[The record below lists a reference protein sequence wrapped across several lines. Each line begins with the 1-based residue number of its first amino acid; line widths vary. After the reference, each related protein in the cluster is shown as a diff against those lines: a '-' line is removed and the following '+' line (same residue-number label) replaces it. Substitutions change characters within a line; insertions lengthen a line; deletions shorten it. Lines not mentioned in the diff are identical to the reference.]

1 MQGKLYVINDQP
13 SPLGRD
19 VMSRA
24 TLSGCVVLVG
34 AVVVFADAC
43 ASLDPRAGLTTVDRL
58 VVARTATPAYW
69 SPGETPDRAISD
81 TVSRLL
87 TGPLSVEGAVRVA
100 MLSNRELQARFEDLG
115 VAQAEFVQA
124 GLIANPLLTVS
135 RITLRDTPGEMG
147 IVQSFVSLLQRPAR
161 QRVAKAQLSATRV
174 RVADA
179 VVTHVT
185 DVRSAYFAL
194 QAAQQMYELRG
205 TVARATSAS
214 AQSAEAI
221 SAAGNLRDLDLF
233 SEQAM
238 AEESRAVVIAAQSDV
253 TSARERL
260 VRLMGVPTNDSAW
273 TVSARL
279 PDVPGDTLRADSLTA
294 LAVRR
299 RLDLAATFE
308 DITVA
313 GRQLGLARR
322 FALLADGSVGYDV
335 ESDGSRR
342 SAGPTVSI
350 PIPLFDQGIARTSA
364 QRSRVR
370 QAIARH
376 DALAVLVRSEVRTA
390 FAQLVAAQQRVNV
403 YRTRVLPLRRRIVQ
417 ETQLQFNAM
426 TLGVFTLVQ
435 ARQSEIEAGAAYV
448 ESIRDFWIARAALER
463 ATGGLLLATDL
474 TRLER

>member
-1 MQGKLYVINDQP
+1 M
-13 SPLGRD
+13 
-19 VMSRA
+19 
-24 TLSGCVVLVG
+24 
-34 AVVVFADAC
+34 
-43 ASLDPRAGLTTVDRL
+43 DRL

-69 SPGETPDRAISD
+69 SPNETPDRAISD
-81 TVSRLL
+81 TVTRLL

-124 GLIANPLLTVS
+124 GLIANPLFTVS

-147 IVQSFVSLLQRPAR
+147 IMQSFVSLLQRPAR
-161 QRVAKAQLSATRV
+161 QRVAKAQLSATQV

-179 VVTHVT
+179 VVMHVT
-185 DVRSAYFAL
+185 DVRSAYYAL
-194 QAAQQMYELRG
+194 QAAQQMYDLRG
-205 TVARATSAS
+205 TVAQATSAS

-238 AEESRAVVIAAQSDV
+238 AEESRAVVIAAQNDV

-279 PDVPGDTLRADSLTA
+279 PDVPGDTLRVDSLTA

-308 DITVA
+308 DIAVA

-335 ESDGSRR
+335 VSDGSR
-342 SAGPTVSI
+342 
-350 PIPLFDQGIARTSA
+350 
-364 QRSRVR
+364 
-370 QAIARH
+370 
-376 DALAVLVRSEVRTA
+376 
-390 FAQLVAAQQRVNV
+390 
-403 YRTRVLPLRRRIVQ
+403 
-417 ETQLQFNAM
+417 
-426 TLGVFTLVQ
+426 
-435 ARQSEIEAGAAYV
+435 
-448 ESIRDFWIARAALER
+448 
-463 ATGGLLLATDL
+463 
-474 TRLER
+474 